1 MFTFV
6 KGSGRTQKAQIKIGN
21 VVVPSSII
29 TRLLGKLNGQPEKT
43 QERLFIAGLAGNYD
57 ALLDEIDRAGMT
69 PAQAIEALAAIK
81 ATGGRVT
88 GNRKFKREADAVA
101 KVLCRKYAGKRPA
114 EMVDAFLKTV
124 ADAGFKGEVV
134 SILEELEK
142 KNQRNAQGK
151 IRVRPAREDM
161 KARAIKARA
170 AKTKKKK

>member
-21 VVVPSSII
+21 VLVPAGVI
-29 TRLLGKLNGQPEKT
+29 TRLLGKMKGQPEKT
-43 QERLFIAGLAGNYD
+43 QERLFIAGLTGSYD

-81 ATGGRVT
+81 ATGGRIQ

-101 KVLCRKYAGKRPA
+101 KALCRKYAGKKPS

-124 ADAGFKGEVV
+124 SEPGFKGEVV
-134 SILEELEK
+134 TIRSELEK
-142 KNQRNAQGK
+142 KNSRNAQGK

-161 KARAIKARA
+161 KARAVKARA
-170 AKTKKKK
+170 AKTKKK